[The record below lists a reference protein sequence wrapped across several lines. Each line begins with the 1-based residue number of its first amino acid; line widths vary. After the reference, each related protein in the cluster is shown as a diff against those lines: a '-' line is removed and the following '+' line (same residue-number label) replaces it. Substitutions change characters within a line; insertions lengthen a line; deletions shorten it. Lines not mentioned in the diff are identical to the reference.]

1 MVIRLALL
9 FCLVAGIARADSLRL
24 IVPNG
29 APVVGEMIPVTVR
42 GEYTSRIALES
53 LTFPNAADYD
63 WIQLARDQWRDE
75 TIDGASVRVFERRIA
90 VFPRH
95 AGMLRIGPVVH
106 RLKVLGAS
114 GARVPLDVTAPAL
127 SFPVAPYP
135 GPPPPLA
142 ASALVVKDDL
152 SAAPGALKD
161 GETLVRRVTLI
172 ADGTLPHLMPVR
184 PPMRT
189 AWLISFTSPEQ
200 REMKATPN
208 GPVTTIVWEWHL
220 RPKTGEPGVL
230 PAVTIPWFDTGS
242 RRLRTA
248 EIPAIPFGYASFRD
262 DRSSAAR
269 LPAGQVVLAVAA
281 LALGVLGGLV
291 IAVAGLAPQ
300 RRVDLRRRAGRVL
313 FAVRGRHALR
323 RAAAAGDAVALRRAA
338 DLYMRERRALGL
350 PVTGRET
357 VELDQALYG
366 RNGLAP
372 DFDTEA
378 ALGPLTRHR

>member
-1 MVIRLALL
+1 MVIRLAFL

-24 IVPNG
+24 IVPDG

-75 TIDGASVRVFERRIA
+75 TIDGVSVRVFERRIA

-95 AGMLRIGPVVH
+95 AGMLRLGPVVH
-106 RLKVLGAS
+106 RLTVIGAS
-114 GARVPLDVTAPAL
+114 GARVPLDVTAPAV

-142 ASALVVKDDL
+142 ASALVVKDEL
-152 SAAPGALKD
+152 SAAPGALRD

-184 PPMRT
+184 PPMRA

-200 REMKATPN
+200 REMKPTPN

-230 PAVTIPWFDTGS
+230 PAVTIPWFDTET

-262 DRSSAAR
+262 DRSSEER
-269 LPAGQVVLAVAA
+269 LPAGQVALAVAA
-281 LALGVLGGLV
+281 LAAGAVGGIAL
-291 IAVAGLAPQ
+291 AVAGLAA
-300 RRVDLRRRAGRVL
+300 RRRADLHRRVGRGL
-313 FAVRGRHALR
+313 FAIRGRHALR
-323 RAAAAGDAVALRRAA
+323 RAAATGDAVALRRAA
-338 DLYMRERRALGL
+338 EIYVDERRALGL
-350 PVTGRET
+350 PVTGHET
-357 VELDQALYG
+357 AQLDEALYG
-366 RNGLAP
+366 RSGLAP
-372 DFDTEA
+372 DFDTNA
-378 ALGPLTRHR
+378 ALAALTRHR